1 MLKTDV
7 FELRLRNVW
16 KGSRMAI
23 ALRCARL
30 VDVEAGQVLDDQ
42 TVLVEGESIAAVLPG
57 TVPVPG
63 GVRVLE
69 LGDATVSPG
78 LIDLHTHLVGVAAC
92 ADYAQ
97 ELKLSAARQALAG
110 VRNARDTVLAGF
122 TTVRDVGTFRA
133 FVDTALRDAIDDGTV
148 IGPRMAV
155 AGAYVTVSSG
165 GGMITG
171 LAHDIELPREF
182 RFGSVRT
189 VDDVRERVREILH
202 GGADLIK
209 LIATGAVMA
218 AGTVPGAPEL
228 TEEQMRAAVQE
239 ASWYGAHVA
248 AHAHGAEGI
257 KMAVRAGVR
266 SIEHACYLD
275 DEGIDLMLEHGTYLS
290 ADIWW
295 ADWIRETAATNGF
308 DAEGLRK
315 NDETA
320 EAQREAFA
328 RAVRAGVK
336 IGFGTDAGGFPHG
349 MQALQL
355 ATMVEYGMSPLDAL
369 RAATLT
375 SAECMGWQDRVGSVA
390 PGKYADLIAVQGPF
404 DIRSFPDVAF
414 VMKNG
419 DILKNDLP

>member
-1 MLKTDV
+1 MLK
-7 FELRLRNVW
+7 
-16 KGSRMAI
+16 

-30 VDVEAGQVLDDQ
+30 VDVEAGRVLDGA
-42 TVLVEGESIAAVLPG
+42 TVLVDGERVAAVLTEG
-57 TVPVPG
+57 EPVPEG
-63 GVRVLE
+63 AEVLD
-69 LGDATVSPG
+69 LGDAALAPG
-78 LIDLHTHLVGVAAC
+78 LVDLHTHLAGVAAC
-92 ADYAQ
+92 GDIVQ

-122 TTVRDVGTFRA
+122 TTVRDVGTLRA
-133 FVDTALRDAIDDGTV
+133 FVDVALRDAVADGTV

-155 AGAYVTVSSG
+155 AGAYVTVSTG
-165 GGMITG
+165 GGMLTG

-182 RFGSVRT
+182 RFGVVRT

-209 LIATGAVMA
+209 LIATGAVMT

-228 TEEQMRAAVQE
+228 TEEQMRAAVRE

-248 AHAHGAEGI
+248 AHAHGAEGV

-266 SIEHACYLD
+266 SVEHACYLD
-275 DEGIDLMLEHGTYLS
+275 DEGIELMLEHGTYLS

-295 ADWIRETAATNGF
+295 ADWIRETGAAAGW
-308 DAEGLRK
+308 DAEMLRK

-328 RAVRAGVK
+328 RAVKAGVR
-336 IGFGTDAGGFPHG
+336 IGFGSDAGGFPHG
-349 MQALQL
+349 LQARQL
-355 ATMVEYGMSPLDAL
+355 ATMVEYGMTPLAAL

-375 SAECMGWQDRVGSVA
+375 GAECMGWEAEVGSVA
-390 PGKYADLIAVQGPF
+390 PGKYADLVAVRGPF
-404 DIRSFPDVAF
+404 QVESFTEVAF

-419 DILKNDLP
+419 AVLKNELS